1 MHPEQT
7 TLERARRFDERA
19 LAEIYDR
26 YSPGIYRYA
35 WRLLGDVNLAE
46 ECAADTF
53 RRFLEALK
61 SGGGPQDHLQAY
73 LYRTAH
79 NWVSDYY
86 RRRPAPALALDN
98 LQIADPAPEPSQAAQ
113 AEERREELRRALS
126 SLTPDQR
133 QVLVLKYLEDWSN
146 AEIAQALE
154 KPVGAVK
161 ALRNRGIQALRRY
174 LLKNDSESEMI

>member
-7 TLERARRFDERA
+7 TLERARLFDERA

-35 WRLLGDVNLAE
+35 WRLLGDVDLAE

-61 SGGGPQDHLQAY
+61 GGGGPQDHLQAY

-79 NWVSDYY
+79 NWVSDHY
-86 RRRPAPALALDN
+86 RRRPAPALGLEN

>member
-1 MHPEQT
+1 
-7 TLERARRFDERA
+7 
-19 LAEIYDR
+19 
-26 YSPGIYRYA
+26 
-35 WRLLGDVNLAE
+35 
-46 ECAADTF
+46 
-53 RRFLEALK
+53 
-61 SGGGPQDHLQAY
+61 

-174 LLKNDSESEMI
+174 LLKSDSESENI